1 MVTDRPK
8 KEWPEKITNS
18 KGLHNCIDSND
29 QFSNHS
35 SISLPTTYAGVTSGN
50 KGETLKVSQQFN
62 CNFHHSTN
70 DNDENDINDNDD
82 SDINDNYYPK
92 IVKRTTSLSKGRT
105 IECNKSKQ

>member
-1 MVTDRPK
+1 MKFIIISFVLFIYLFHYFQRVDEFFNNKIKYLVTDRPK
-8 KEWPEKITNS
+8 KEWPEKIINS

-62 CNFHHSTN
+62 CNFHQ
-70 DNDENDINDNDD
+70 
-82 SDINDNYYPK
+82 Y
-92 IVKRTTSLSKGRT
+92 
-105 IECNKSKQ
+105 